1 MPSAS
6 FALQAAVLAAL
17 AADADLIARLGTPPR
32 IYDDVPPRPAYPYV
46 TFGQSSDRDWSTG
59 SDAGTEHT
67 LTLHVWSKAAG
78 RKETQA
84 ITAAIRSALHDT
96 ALTLVEHRLVNLR
109 LEHAEAR
116 RDPDGET
123 IHGLV
128 RFRAVTE
135 PL

>member
-6 FALQAAVLAAL
+6 FALQVAVFAAL
-17 AADADLIARLGTPPR
+17 TADAGFIALLGSPPR
-32 IYDDVPPRPAYPYV
+32 LYDDVPPRPSYPYV
-46 TFGQSSDRDWSTG
+46 TFGQSTETDWSTG
-59 SDAGTEHT
+59 TDPGTEHV

-78 RKETQA
+78 RKEAQA
-84 ITAAIRSALHDT
+84 IAAAIQAALHDAPL
-96 ALTLVEHRLVNLR
+96 ALSGHRLINLR
-109 LEHAEAR
+109 NEHFDVR

-123 IHGLV
+123 IRGLV

>member
-6 FALQAAVLAAL
+6 FALQAAVHAAL
-17 AADADLIARLGTPPR
+17 SVDAAFTALAGTPPR
-32 IYDDVPPRPAYPYV
+32 LYDDVPPRPAYPYV
-46 TFGQSSDRDWSTG
+46 TFGQSSERDWSTG
-59 SDAGTEHT
+59 TDPGTEHV

-78 RKETQA
+78 RMEAQS
-84 ITAAIRSALHDT
+84 ISAAIQSVLHDA
-96 ALTLVEHRLVNLR
+96 ALTLSGHRLVNLR
-109 LEHAEAR
+109 HELSEAR
-116 RDPDGET
+116 RDSDGET

>member
-6 FALQAAVLAAL
+6 FALQAAIFAALSADSGLAAL
-17 AADADLIARLGTPPR
+17 AGTPPR
-32 IYDDVPPRPAYPYV
+32 LYDDVPPRPSYPYV
-46 TFGQSSDRDWSTG
+46 TLGQSSERDWSAD
-59 SDAGTEHT
+59 SDPGAEHV

-78 RKETQA
+78 RKEALA
-84 ITAAIRSALHDT
+84 IAAAIHSVLQDAPLSL
-96 ALTLVEHRLVNLR
+96 AGHRLINLR
-109 LEHAEAR
+109 HEISEAR